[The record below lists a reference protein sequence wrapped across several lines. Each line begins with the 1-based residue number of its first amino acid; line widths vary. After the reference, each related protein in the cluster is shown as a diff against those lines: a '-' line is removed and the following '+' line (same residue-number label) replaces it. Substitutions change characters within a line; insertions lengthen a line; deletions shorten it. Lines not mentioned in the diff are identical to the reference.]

1 MAKITKSLVI
11 LAEEEY
17 DEDQQSRFLNERK
30 NFGELEHRKKFIERR
45 RDNIGSK
52 SSSNFNKNK

>member
-1 MAKITKSLVI
+1 MAKITRSLVI

-30 NFGELEHRKKFIERR
+30 NFG
-45 RDNIGSK
+45 
-52 SSSNFNKNK
+52 

>member
-1 MAKITKSLVI
+1 MAKITRSLVI

-30 NFGELEHRKKFIERR
+30 NFGEL
-45 RDNIGSK
+45 
-52 SSSNFNKNK
+52 

>member
-1 MAKITKSLVI
+1 MAKITRSLVI

-30 NFGELEHRKKFIERR
+30 NFGELEQRKKFIERR
-45 RDNIGSK
+45 RDQLGASK
-52 SSSNFNKNK
+52 STAHFK